1 MLIGPAC
8 SLSVNILLWPEHAT
22 TNYIPYLHETLQSF
36 IDLLDQETHFFLRDT
51 YNRNTIAE
59 LHRTVQ
65 DNLANLDIAKR
76 EAQHEV
82 SFSKIG
88 PEDILEITRLVK
100 SMHMTLG
107 GLALSGVIEEEL
119 MKDGEEGTVEIRING
134 DDDSQS
140 LADQASF
147 SIDEP
152 LSPTS

>member
-8 SLSVNILLWPEHAT
+8 SLLVNILLWPEHAT

-65 DNLANLDIAKR
+65 DNLANLDVAKR
-76 EAQHEV
+76 EAQHEA

-88 PEDILEITRLVK
+88 PEDISEITRLVK

-119 MKDGEEGTVEIRING
+119 MQDGEEGKVEIRING
-134 DDDSQS
+134 GDDSS
-140 LADQASF
+140 DQTSF
-147 SIDEP
+147 SID
-152 LSPTS
+152 